1 MRGTKQMNR
10 LQMLPFGVPG
20 SGIAGENAKE
30 SAVGI
35 KVLLIKL
42 VSPNRTPKI
51 APFLGPSIIA
61 PRITGTWTMVALMIG
76 SWIYPI
82 GVKAN
87 NRMMAANR
95 ANSTKSRYFAV

>member
-1 MRGTKQMNR
+1 
-10 LQMLPFGVPG
+10 MLPFGVPG
-20 SGIAGENAKE
+20 SGIVGENAKE

-42 VSPNRTPKI
+42 VSPNNTPKI
-51 APFLGPSIIA
+51 APFFGPRTIA
-61 PRITGTWTMVALMIG
+61 PSITGTWTIVALMIG